1 MTQRTCNI
9 IMACK
14 SCSDESTDTQLD
26 KVKQYMSKEC
36 DCPIEHYTQGIMDD
50 IMFEAM
56 CDYIDTCD
64 RPSFFLRELKNVKKW
79 VDKSIAEIIAIAF
92 DLIQIKEIDEN
103 IGEIKYIN
111 GFTEEL
117 LYKAM
122 PKHLLSLDNEHFTEV
137 IR

>member
-14 SCSDESTDTQLD
+14 SRKSGEECEFID

-64 RPSFFLRELKNVKKW
+64 RPSVFLRNLRQLNRWFDNKCV
-79 VDKSIAEIIAIAF
+79 AERIAIAF
-92 DLIQIKEIDEN
+92 DLVHIRHKDN
-103 IGEIKYIN
+103 NGEFKYIN
-111 GFTEEL
+111 GFTADL
-117 LYKAM
+117 LAKWSNF
-122 PKHLLSLDNEHFTEV
+122 KEV
-137 IR
+137 I